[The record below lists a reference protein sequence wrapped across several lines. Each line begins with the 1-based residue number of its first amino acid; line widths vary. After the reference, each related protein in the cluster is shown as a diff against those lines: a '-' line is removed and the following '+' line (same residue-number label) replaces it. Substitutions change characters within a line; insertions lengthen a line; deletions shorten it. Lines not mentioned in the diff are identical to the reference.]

1 MRDGDEWKTSFK
13 TKQGLY
19 EWLIMPFG
27 LSNAPITFVRL
38 MNEVL
43 KPFIGH
49 FVVVYFDDILVYSQN
64 ERDHKEHLRRV
75 SSSYKPKV
83 ICQDGEV

>member
-1 MRDGDEWKTSFK
+1 M
-13 TKQGLY
+13 
-19 EWLIMPFG
+19 
-27 LSNAPITFVRL
+27 SNALSIFIRL

-64 ERDHKEHLRRV
+64 ERDIMDHLKQVFEFLRRQKL
-75 SSSYKPKV
+75 YA
-83 ICQDGEV
+83 